1 MSYIRELERVFA
13 GRLRINH
20 EPPEA
25 FQAESFDALVRGS
38 TVRDQRCFAWIEH
51 GKKYYVAYHVSQL
64 TKTEETLLRLLLTNH
79 QDETLE
85 KPRWQEEIHAALRE
99 APEPFPRAIRIEDEV
114 EETPVPWSWPVYLI
128 GVRPHDTPKED
139 TRQELQSAL
148 QSLAEA
154 SSGEF
159 YFTYDQALVVCV
171 FPRHADEDMHS
182 PRETAEALVDGLV
195 SESFIDARAVYSGA
209 VRSLP
214 ELLLT
219 LRRMLFVVMTAEA
232 LTPES
237 RVLTAQGLGVYELL
251 FGLRPHLRQA
261 YAAHTITPSVT
272 MTLGAELEQTVMTF
286 VACDLNMSETARK
299 LYLHRNSLLY
309 RIERIRELTGY
320 DVRRFDDAVTV
331 WAALLLRRL

>member
-13 GRLRINH
+13 GRLSIRN

-25 FQAESFDALVRGS
+25 FQAEPFDEMVHGC
-38 TVRDQRCFAWIEH
+38 TVRDQRCFAWVEQ
-51 GKKYYVAYHVSQL
+51 GKRHYVTYPVSNL
-64 TKTEETLLRLLLTNH
+64 TKTEEALLYLLLTNRH
-79 QDETLE
+79 EEMVE

-114 EETPVPWSWPVYLI
+114 EETPVPWSWPVHLV
-128 GVRPHDTPKED
+128 GVRPHDAPKEN

-148 QSLAEA
+148 NSLAEA
-154 SSGEF
+154 SSGEL
-159 YFTYDQALVVCV
+159 YVTYDQALVVCV
-171 FPRHADEDMHS
+171 LPVHADEDAQG
-182 PRETAEALVDGLV
+182 PKETAEALVDGLA

-219 LRRMLFVVMTAEA
+219 LRRMLFVAMTAEA
-232 LTPES
+232 LTPEL
-237 RVLTAQGLGVYELL
+237 RVLTVQGLGVYELL

-320 DVRRFDDAVTV
+320 DVRRFADAVTV
-331 WAALLLRRL
+331 WAALLLRKL